1 MSTDCWCRPQVLR
14 EIRGWLAPSTGD
26 GTVRLI
32 GLMVVRDAAD
42 LLEINLRHHLLE
54 GVERFLVL
62 DHQSVDETPRILERF
77 AAAGVVE
84 WERVEGPFCMEGWLN
99 ELALTAYL
107 QGADWV
113 LPIDADELWTAGE
126 GRRLSA
132 TVASTG
138 ADVIEARVLNFVQ
151 ERDQLRSEPGSL
163 LRMIRRVEPVVP
175 QVAGLRRF
183 LDGTLPLVAVEC
195 PVKCISRADPTLWI
209 RRGNHEVRHPGVR
222 ERRSDIACLHAPLRS
237 RASLA
242 ERRDR
247 TESLGDPLLAPGDSW
262 HWRRWSS
269 IVDEAGVDAEWRANS
284 VAAGA
289 LGASD
294 VPLVIDRRL
303 AELAR
308 RALACT
314 GAAVEG
320 PAAERATRRGSATRG
335 ALVSVRSALAA
346 RANDEL
352 LEARFRAEREVCERE
367 LTRLRAGLAAAH
379 HGRLVREAEV
389 SARLEVL
396 AAIESSRAHRLWQ
409 ASIRARRTVRSLPA
423 ALAAAARSRRGGWS
437 RRKVRE
443 FRSEGFLAPIRVF
456 DAGEAK
462 RIAEAL
468 RADPPADGE
477 WGKDCAVTSRRMY
490 ELAANEALVRGLE
503 ALLGD
508 EVMLWGASVIV
519 RAPGDVHP
527 WHTDIESSAPEG
539 QTVSV
544 WIGLENVSRESS
556 LAVVSRS
563 HRFGEPFQK
572 VARSHDRRRGESTDR
587 EVETWARERDP
598 RSRILQLDTKEGEA
612 VFFDGRLWHGSR
624 HIGDRTR
631 VAVLLQYATPRT
643 PIRRLDPAVLDWPF
657 RLLDKPRPRCILVSG
672 SAAIDPAPVNRLVAS
687 PPPDP
692 IELPPLHNSVGRTLG
707 STVGRLA
714 PDRRRGWRAV
724 SLVSGS
730 TPNVESLSCHVS
742 VLSPGCC
749 PHPPHRHPEEELLV
763 VLEGAAEIVLADE
776 AGAEVVTPASPGV
789 VCYHSAHQL
798 HTIRTSYGAPATYLV
813 LRFKGRGSASAVLPP
828 LLHGYAAQ
836 RSSAEADAARRGF
849 AARTVFE
856 GATRDLGLL
865 HCHCSAVAPDA
876 GYAPHVDEHDVVL
889 VVLSGTIETAQAR
902 VEGPGVVV
910 IPAGVE
916 HGLENPGSTI
926 ASYLAVELHRAAPRR
941 TPLVPGRDDPAHAG
955 TEAASAPVALA
966 EASA

>member
-1 MSTDCWCRPQVLR
+1 
-14 EIRGWLAPSTGD
+14 
-26 GTVRLI
+26 
-32 GLMVVRDAAD
+32 MVVRDAAD
-42 LLEINLRHHLLE
+42 LLEINLHHHLLE

-126 GRRLSA
+126 ERRLSA
-132 TVASTG
+132 ALASTE

-175 QVAGLRRF
+175 QGPGLRRF

-195 PVKCISRADPTLWI
+195 PVKCISRADPRLWI

-289 LGASD
+289 LGSGG
-294 VPLVIDRRL
+294 VSLVIDRRL

-308 RALACT
+308 RALACA
-314 GAAVEG
+314 GSAVDG
-320 PAAERATRRGSATRG
+320 PAVERATRRGSATRT
-335 ALVSVRSALAA
+335 ALPSVRSALAA
-346 RANDEL
+346 RAHDEL
-352 LEARFRAEREVCERE
+352 VEARFRAEREVCERE
-367 LTRLRAGLAAAH
+367 LTRLRADLAAVH
-379 HGRLVREAEV
+379 HERLVREAEV

-396 AAIESSRAHRLWQ
+396 TAIEASRFHRLWQ
-409 ASIRARRTVRSLPA
+409 ASIRARRAVRSLPA
-423 ALAAAARSRRGGWS
+423 ALAVAARSRRDGWS

-456 DAGEAK
+456 DADEAK
-462 RIAEAL
+462 RIAEML
-468 RADPPADGE
+468 RAEPPADGE

-539 QTVSV
+539 HTVSV
-544 WIGLENVSRESS
+544 WLGLENVSRESS

-563 HRFGEPFQK
+563 HRFGEPFQR
-572 VARSHDRRRGESTDR
+572 VARSHDRRRGEATDR

-598 RSRILQLDTKEGEA
+598 RSRILQLETKEGEA

-657 RLLDKPRPRCILVSG
+657 RFLEQPRPRCILVSG
-672 SAAIDPAPVNRLVAS
+672 RAAIDPAPVNRLVAS

-692 IELPPLHNSVGRTLG
+692 IELPPIRSAAGCAI
-707 STVGRLA
+707 GRLA

-742 VLSPGCC
+742 LLSPGCC
-749 PHPPHRHPEEELLV
+749 PHPPHQHPEEELLV
-763 VLEGAAEIVLADE
+763 LLDGAAEIVLADE
-776 AGAEVVTPASPGV
+776 AGAEVVAPASVGV
-789 VCYHSAHQL
+789 VCYHPAHQL

-813 LRFKGRGSASAVLPP
+813 LRFKGRGSAAAGLPP
-828 LLHGYAAQ
+828 ALHGYAAQ

-865 HCHCSAVAPDA
+865 HCHCSAVARGA

-926 ASYLAVELHRAAPRR
+926 ASYLAVELHRAAPRPSR
-941 TPLVPGRDDPAHAG
+941 LVSGRNDPVNAG
-955 TEAASAPVALA
+955 AQAAAAPVALA
-966 EASA
+966 